1 LKTSNHKIKSY
12 LVIIN
17 SPKGSIENDNEE
29 FISLTLSAGTV
40 IGGITYVNIK
50 EFNRNTL
57 IGKGKLQ
64 LIKEDL
70 EAVDIDLIIFNK
82 NLIASQERNL
92 EKILKYPVIDRSRLI
107 LEIFARRA
115 QTNSGKLQV
124 ELAQLKHLSTRLI
137 RGWTHLER
145 QKGGIGL
152 RGPGE
157 KQLETD
163 RRLLQARIRS
173 IELKLEKIRTQ
184 RKTNRKSR
192 NKVMKNVALVGY
204 TNAGKS
210 TLFNSLSNS
219 KTFVADKMFATLDP
233 VFRPI
238 SISKNR
244 RVVISDTVGFIRELP
259 TELIEA
265 FLSTLEEVSDA
276 DLLIHVLD
284 SSDRFM
290 HQNKQS
296 VERIL
301 KQIGADQIPTIY
313 AYNKIDLVKNN
324 LDLLNTQQHI
334 EVSAKENIGTEK
346 LIESIALMI
355 NPQPIKA
362 ILRINV
368 NESKIRAQIYSIA
381 NVIQE
386 CLINENTLELTV
398 EIDKR
403 NLLRLKKD
411 KKIKAIESKLS
422 NSSKEYNFN

>member
-1 LKTSNHKIKSY
+1 MKTSNHKIKSY

-40 IGGITYVNIK
+40 ISGITYVNIK

-82 NLIASQERNL
+82 DLIASQERNL

-163 RRLLQARIRS
+163 RRLLQARIRF
-173 IELKLEKIRTQ
+173 IELKLKKIRTQ

-192 NKVMKNVALVGY
+192 DKVMKNVALVGY

-265 FLSTLEEVSDA
+265 FLSTLEEVSNA

-296 VERIL
+296 VEKIL

-313 AYNKIDLVKNN
+313 AYNKIDLVKNS

-355 NPQPIKA
+355 NPQPIKT

>member
-82 NLIASQERNL
+82 DLIASQERNL

-163 RRLLQARIRS
+163 RRLLQARIRF
-173 IELKLEKIRTQ
+173 IELKLKKIRTQ

-192 NKVMKNVALVGY
+192 DKVMKNVALVGY

-265 FLSTLEEVSDA
+265 FLSTLEEVSNA

-296 VERIL
+296 VEKIL

-313 AYNKIDLVKNN
+313 AYNKIDLVKNS

-355 NPQPIKA
+355 NPQPNKA

>member
-1 LKTSNHKIKSY
+1 

-40 IGGITYVNIK
+40 VGGITYVNIK

>member
-1 LKTSNHKIKSY
+1 MKTSNHKIKSY

-192 NKVMKNVALVGY
+192 NKIMKNVALVGY

-296 VERIL
+296 VEKIL

>member
-1 LKTSNHKIKSY
+1 MKTSNHKIKSY

-40 IGGITYVNIK
+40 VGGITYVNIK

-82 NLIASQERNL
+82 DLIASQERNL

-313 AYNKIDLVKNN
+313 AYNKIDLVKNS

>member
-1 LKTSNHKIKSY
+1 MKTSNHEIKSY

-40 IGGITYVNIK
+40 ISGITYVNIK

-82 NLIASQERNL
+82 DLIASQERNL

-163 RRLLQARIRS
+163 RRLLQARISS
-173 IELKLEKIRTQ
+173 IEVKLKKIHTQ

-244 RVVISDTVGFIRELP
+244 RVVISDTVGFIKELP

-296 VERIL
+296 VEKIL
-301 KQIGADQIPTIY
+301 KQIGADKIPTIY
-313 AYNKIDLVKNN
+313 AYNKIDLVKKS

>member
-1 LKTSNHKIKSY
+1 MKTSNHKIKSY

-82 NLIASQERNL
+82 DLIASQERNL

-163 RRLLQARIRS
+163 RRLLQARIRF
-173 IELKLEKIRTQ
+173 IELKLKKIRTQ

-192 NKVMKNVALVGY
+192 DKVMKNVALVGY

-265 FLSTLEEVSDA
+265 FLSTLEEVSNA
-276 DLLIHVLD
+276 DLLVHVLD

-296 VERIL
+296 VEKIL

-313 AYNKIDLVKNN
+313 AYNKIDLVKNS

-355 NPQPIKA
+355 NPQPIKT

>member
-1 LKTSNHKIKSY
+1 

-40 IGGITYVNIK
+40 ISGITYVNIK

-64 LIKEDL
+64 SIKEDL
-70 EAVDIDLIIFNK
+70 EQDDIDLIIFNK
-82 NLIASQERNL
+82 DLIASQERNL

-163 RRLLQARIRS
+163 RRLLQARISS
-173 IELKLEKIRTQ
+173 IEVKLKKIHTQ

-244 RVVISDTVGFIRELP
+244 RVVISDTVGFIKELP

-296 VERIL
+296 VEKIL
-301 KQIGADQIPTIY
+301 KQIGADKIPTIY
-313 AYNKIDLVKNN
+313 AYNKIDLVKKS

-355 NPQPIKA
+355 NPQPIKT

-403 NLLRLKKD
+403 NLLRLKKN

>member
-1 LKTSNHKIKSY
+1 MKTSNHKIKSY

-40 IGGITYVNIK
+40 VGGITYVNIK

-403 NLLRLKKD
+403 NLSRLKKD

>member
-1 LKTSNHKIKSY
+1 MKTSNQEIKSY

-40 IGGITYVNIK
+40 ISGITYVNIK
-50 EFNRNTL
+50 KFNRNTL

-64 LIKEDL
+64 SIKEDL

-82 NLIASQERNL
+82 DLIASQERNL

-107 LEIFARRA
+107 LDIFARRA

-163 RRLLQARIRS
+163 RRLLQERISS
-173 IELKLEKIRTQ
+173 IELKLKKIHTQ

-233 VFRPI
+233 IFRPI

-259 TELIEA
+259 SELIEA
-265 FLSTLEEVSDA
+265 FLSTLEEISDA

-296 VERIL
+296 VESIL

-313 AYNKIDLVKNN
+313 AYNKIDLVKKG
-324 LDLLNTQQHI
+324 LDLLNTYQHI
-334 EVSAKENIGTEK
+334 EVSAKEGIGTET

-355 NPQPIKA
+355 NPQPIKT

-398 EIDKR
+398 EIDER
-403 NLLRLKKD
+403 NLLRLKKN

-422 NSSKEYNFN
+422 NSSKRI

>member
-1 LKTSNHKIKSY
+1 MKTSNHEIKSY

-40 IGGITYVNIK
+40 ISGITYVNIK

-64 LIKEDL
+64 SIKEDL
-70 EAVDIDLIIFNK
+70 EQDDIDLIIFNK
-82 NLIASQERNL
+82 DLIASQERNL

-163 RRLLQARIRS
+163 RRLLQARISS
-173 IELKLEKIRTQ
+173 IEVKLKKIHTQ

-192 NKVMKNVALVGY
+192 NKIMKNVALVGY

-244 RVVISDTVGFIRELP
+244 RVVISDTVGFIKELP

-296 VERIL
+296 VEKIL
-301 KQIGADQIPTIY
+301 KQIGADKIPTIY
-313 AYNKIDLVKNN
+313 AYNKIDLVKKS

-355 NPQPIKA
+355 NPQPIKT

-403 NLLRLKKD
+403 NLLRLKKN

>member
-1 LKTSNHKIKSY
+1 MKTSNHKIKSY

-82 NLIASQERNL
+82 DLIASQERNL

-163 RRLLQARIRS
+163 RRLLQARIRF
-173 IELKLEKIRTQ
+173 IELKLKKIRTQ

-192 NKVMKNVALVGY
+192 DKVMKNVALVGY

-265 FLSTLEEVSDA
+265 FLSTLEEVSNA

-296 VERIL
+296 VEKIL

-313 AYNKIDLVKNN
+313 AYNKIDLVKNS

-355 NPQPIKA
+355 NPQPIKT

-398 EIDKR
+398 EIDER
-403 NLLRLKKD
+403 NLLRLKKN

>member
-1 LKTSNHKIKSY
+1 MKTSNHKIKSY

-40 IGGITYVNIK
+40 VGGITYVNIK

-82 NLIASQERNL
+82 DLIASQERNL

>member
-1 LKTSNHKIKSY
+1 MKTSNHKIKSY

-82 NLIASQERNL
+82 DLIASQERNL

-163 RRLLQARIRS
+163 RRLLQARIRF
-173 IELKLEKIRTQ
+173 IELKLKKIRTQ

-192 NKVMKNVALVGY
+192 DKVMKNVALVGY

-244 RVVISDTVGFIRELP
+244 RVVISDTVGFIKELP

-296 VERIL
+296 VEKIL

-313 AYNKIDLVKNN
+313 AYNKIDLVKKS

-403 NLLRLKKD
+403 NLLKLKKN

-422 NSSKEYNFN
+422 NSSIRI

>member
-1 LKTSNHKIKSY
+1 LKTSNHEIKSY

-40 IGGITYVNIK
+40 ISGITYVNIK

-64 LIKEDL
+64 SIKEDL
-70 EAVDIDLIIFNK
+70 EQDDIDLIIFNK
-82 NLIASQERNL
+82 DLIASQERNL

-163 RRLLQARIRS
+163 RRLLQARISS
-173 IELKLEKIRTQ
+173 IEVKLKKIHTQ

-244 RVVISDTVGFIRELP
+244 RVVISDTVGFIKELP

-296 VERIL
+296 VEKIL
-301 KQIGADQIPTIY
+301 KQIGADKIPTIY
-313 AYNKIDLVKNN
+313 AYNKIDLVKKS

-355 NPQPIKA
+355 NPQPIKT

-403 NLLRLKKD
+403 NLLRLKKN

>member
-1 LKTSNHKIKSY
+1 MKTSNQEIKSY

-40 IGGITYVNIK
+40 ISGITYVNIK
-50 EFNRNTL
+50 KFNRNTL

-64 LIKEDL
+64 SIKEDL

-82 NLIASQERNL
+82 DLIASQERNL

-107 LEIFARRA
+107 LDIFARRA

-163 RRLLQARIRS
+163 RRLLQERIRS
-173 IELKLEKIRTQ
+173 IELKLKKIHTQ

-233 VFRPI
+233 IFRPI

-259 TELIEA
+259 SELIEA

-296 VERIL
+296 VESIL

-313 AYNKIDLVKNN
+313 AYNKIDLVKKG
-324 LDLLNTQQHI
+324 LDLLNTYQHI
-334 EVSAKENIGTEK
+334 EVSAKEGIGTET

-355 NPQPIKA
+355 NPQPIKT

-398 EIDKR
+398 EIDER
-403 NLLRLKKD
+403 NLLRLKKN

-422 NSSKEYNFN
+422 NSSKRI

>member
-1 LKTSNHKIKSY
+1 MKTSNHKIKSY

-82 NLIASQERNL
+82 DLIASQERNL

-192 NKVMKNVALVGY
+192 NKIMKNVALVGY

-296 VERIL
+296 VEKIL

-313 AYNKIDLVKNN
+313 AYNKIDLVKNS

>member
-1 LKTSNHKIKSY
+1 MKTSNHKIKSY

-82 NLIASQERNL
+82 DLIASQERNL

-163 RRLLQARIRS
+163 RRLLQARIRF
-173 IELKLEKIRTQ
+173 IELKLKKIRTQ

-192 NKVMKNVALVGY
+192 DKVMKNVALVGY

-265 FLSTLEEVSDA
+265 FLSTLEEVSNA

-296 VERIL
+296 VEKIL

-313 AYNKIDLVKNN
+313 AYNKIDLVKNS

-355 NPQPIKA
+355 NPQPNKA